1 MKYIKKISF
10 VILLIFLSN
19 CGYTPLL
26 TKQNVD
32 FYIGEISLDG
42 NREVNSIILNH
53 LKKYKIYKKDGSR
66 YDLKIIS
73 KHNKKIANK
82 DQKGNAKNYNIEIK
96 IDVFFEENSEN
107 ITNKTFV
114 RTASIAVENKKINE
128 KNLERKHL
136 KDLSK
141 YLSEDIIFY
150 LKTN

>member
-1 MKYIKKISF
+1 M
-10 VILLIFLSN
+10 
-19 CGYTPLL
+19 
-26 TKQNVD
+26 
-32 FYIGEISLDG
+32 
-42 NREVNSIILNH
+42 
-53 LKKYKIYKKDGSR
+53 
-66 YDLKIIS
+66 KIIS

-128 KNLERKHL
+128 RNLEKKHL